1 MSVSMHLLR
10 GRPKALEN
18 VIAVGAQ
25 LGRLRSTMERGPWF
39 DGAKSSIVS
48 MLRRSRAQQ
57 RLASSED
64 RSRGLE
70 SNKIRIFFRSNAVPF
85 L

>member
-1 MSVSMHLLR
+1 MSGSMHLLR

-18 VIAVGAQ
+18 VIAVGAE

-48 MLRRSRAQQ
+48 MLHRSRAQQ

-70 SNKIRIFFRSNAVPF
+70 SNGIRISCRSKAVPF